1 MTKKT
6 RKEKELSRL
15 RREIEILKAQAS
27 RKNYSPA
34 TSPASGGTPPL
45 GGGNPASL
53 KALEIRRVDPK
64 YIKKDLLKTALL
76 SVLALAIILVLY
88 LMRSQIPFL

>member
-1 MTKKT
+1 MAKKN

-27 RKNYSPA
+27 RKNYSQTKPQKEEKVLSPA
-34 TSPASGGTPPL
+34 TLPTP
-45 GGGNPASL
+45 L

-76 SVLALAIILVLY
+76 SVLAFAIILVLY
-88 LMRSQIPFL
+88 LIRSQIPFL